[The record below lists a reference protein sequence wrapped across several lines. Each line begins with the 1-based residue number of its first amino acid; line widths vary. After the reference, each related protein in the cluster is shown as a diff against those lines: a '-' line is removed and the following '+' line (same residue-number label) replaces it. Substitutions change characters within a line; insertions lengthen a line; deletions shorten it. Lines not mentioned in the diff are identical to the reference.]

1 MIDNPEPYDWKEL
14 QQSVHR
20 LFSEIGLTS
29 EVEKKVKTP
38 RGEVEIDV
46 WAVDENS
53 VDKIRYVVECKNW
66 STAVPQTVVHSF
78 TTVMHETGGNIGF
91 IVTKAGLQSGAKEY
105 LQNTNIIGVTYLE
118 LQHRYIELWWKK
130 WFMLKVGSSV
140 DTLVQ
145 YVEPINSRRERLIK
159 ALSDERQK
167 RYVCLLEKYGKF
179 GITMAFFEFPMYS
192 SKFDI
197 PAPDDL
203 DSFKEQLNAELGD
216 EFSFKS
222 VYYRDLAD
230 EICHKIDEVTKQFN
244 DLFGSNIFA

>member
-1 MIDNPEPYDWKEL
+1 MIDNPSPYDWKEL

-46 WAVDENS
+46 WAIDENS
-53 VDKIRYVVECKNW
+53 VDKICYVVECKNW

-91 IVTKAGLQSGAKEY
+91 IVTKAGLQSGAKDY
-105 LQNTNIIGVTYLE
+105 LKNTNIIGMTYLQ
-118 LQHRYIELWWKK
+118 LQDRYIELWWKK
-130 WFMLKVGSSV
+130 CFMLKIGSSV

-145 YVEPINSRRERLIK
+145 YVEPINSRRERFLK
-159 ALSDERQK
+159 ALPDKKQK
-167 RYVCLLEKYGKF
+167 QYANLLQRYRKF
-179 GITMAFFEFPMYS
+179 GMLMALLVFPMHP

-197 PAPDDL
+197 PAPDDI
-203 DSFKEQLNAELGD
+203 DSFKKQLRFELGD
-216 EFSFKS
+216 EFAFKS
-222 VYYRDLAD
+222 EYYRDLAD
-230 EICHKIDEVTKQFN
+230 EICLKIDDVTKQFN
-244 DLFGSNIFA
+244 NLFGSNIFY